1 MRGEDEEMREASAG
15 RLEQWTQTPFPA
27 PGMMD
32 QVTPTPIPAP
42 GLIPAEEERRN
53 ISGNS
58 QSSLYIEGGRLIIK
72 DNAPVSGSEKLPLNY
87 DELVK
92 RSPQGSIFAHRWW
105 LEAVAPGMYEI
116 LEVKK
121 GDGIQAAWPIV
132 YDKIDGVKHVCMPD
146 LTQKLGILFAP
157 SNAKP
162 VEAQSTNQKL
172 TTELIEQL
180 GDTASF
186 HQNFHEN
193 FTDWLPF
200 YWRGYDQ
207 TTRYTYV
214 LEDLSDLNILWNN
227 VRQKAKTEIRKAQK
241 LGIQIRDDL
250 DIEKFSEVI
259 RKTFARQNMTPS
271 SSDEL
276 VCRLDAACSKH
287 AGRKI
292 FAGVDPQGRVHA
304 AVYVVWSG
312 NTAYTTMGGGDPEL
326 RQSNAYRLV
335 CWEAM
340 MFASSI
346 AKRFDLMGSMLP
358 QVEPTFRGFGAK
370 QVPYSTISKIPPVP
384 TSLSGFL
391 KASIK
396 FRWSRA
402 RRTIADRF
410 QKQ

>member
-1 MRGEDEEMREASAG
+1 
-15 RLEQWTQTPFPA
+15 
-27 PGMMD
+27 
-32 QVTPTPIPAP
+32 V
-42 GLIPAEEERRN
+42 
-53 ISGNS
+53 
-58 QSSLYIEGGRLIIK
+58 
-72 DNAPVSGSEKLPLNY
+72 KL
-87 DELVK
+87 
-92 RSPQGSIFAHRWW
+92 SPQGSIFAHRWW

-132 YDKIDGVKHVCMPD
+132 YRKIDGVKHVCMPS
-146 LTQKLGILFAP
+146 LTQKLGILFTP
-157 SNAKP
+157 SNAGP

-200 YWRGYDQ
+200 CWQGFTQ

-250 DIEKFSEVI
+250 DIEQFSEVI
-259 RKTFARQNMTPS
+259 RKTFARQTLTPS
-271 SSDEL
+271 SSNDF

-287 AGRKI
+287 VGRKI

-304 AVYVVWSG
+304 AVYVAWAG
-312 NTAYTTMGGGDPEL
+312 NTAYTPMGGGDPEL
-326 RQSNAYRLV
+326 RQSNAYRLA

-346 AKRFDLMGSMLP
+346 ARRFDFMGSMLP

-370 QVPYSTISKIPPVP
+370 QVPYFSIAKIPPAP
-384 TSLSGFL
+384 TSLNAFL

-402 RRTIADRF
+402 RRAIAR
-410 QKQ
+410 

>member
-1 MRGEDEEMREASAG
+1 M
-15 RLEQWTQTPFPA
+15 
-27 PGMMD
+27 
-32 QVTPTPIPAP
+32 
-42 GLIPAEEERRN
+42 
-53 ISGNS
+53 
-58 QSSLYIEGGRLIIK
+58 
-72 DNAPVSGSEKLPLNY
+72 
-87 DELVK
+87 
-92 RSPQGSIFAHRWW
+92 
-105 LEAVAPGMYEI
+105 
-116 LEVKK
+116 
-121 GDGIQAAWPIV
+121 
-132 YDKIDGVKHVCMPD
+132 
-146 LTQKLGILFAP
+146 
-157 SNAKP
+157 
-162 VEAQSTNQKL
+162 
-172 TTELIEQL
+172 EQL

-200 YWRGYDQ
+200 CWQGFTQ

-250 DIEKFSEVI
+250 DIEQFSEVI
-259 RKTFARQNMTPS
+259 RKTFARQTLTPS
-271 SSDEL
+271 SSNDF

-287 AGRKI
+287 VGRKI

-304 AVYVVWSG
+304 AVYVAWAG
-312 NTAYTTMGGGDPEL
+312 NTAYTPMGGGDPEL
-326 RQSNAYRLV
+326 RQSNAYRLA

-346 AKRFDLMGSMLP
+346 ARRFDFMGSMLP

-370 QVPYSTISKIPPVP
+370 QVPYFSIAKIPPAP
-384 TSLSGFL
+384 TSLNAFL

-402 RRTIADRF
+402 RRAIAR
-410 QKQ
+410 